1 MGPSQ
6 VGRWQVLQMV
16 EWKAGVEDDTFME
29 RERLDDTKMVLH
41 VVGVRSRPPGMHER
55 ARRGRRRNGPSPRL
69 VLDCRHHAKLYP
81 RQEARR
87 VYDASVGLRLLG
99 FDTVMVSILR
109 VVSATESMSVFHL
122 FLAGPVVFGSS
133 VLRFRHVGVEVSAL
147 VKDAADLAL
156 FLSHFFVVDGVFRP
170 THRSSW
176 SQNHTDHFGLF
187 PFRLLR
193 RSHGSWRLRFHHA
206 RHVNA
211 THVLMLSHV
220 SFCCS
225 RTRTKLPST
234 RTSTVELQAR
244 ALPVPRQTLHFPIDD
259 STKSSPKICRTW
271 NEERRRRLRHVRCA
285 RDAPSRRDVVFVFHP
300 GFRLF

>member
-1 MGPSQ
+1 MVGASS

-16 EWKAGVEDDTFME
+16 EWKAGVEDDMFME
-29 RERLDDTKMVLH
+29 RERMDDTTMVLH
-41 VVGVRSRPPGMHER
+41 VAGVRSRPPGMHER
-55 ARRGRRRNGPSPRL
+55 ARRGHRSGPSPQL
-69 VLDCRHHAKLYP
+69 VLDCRHYAKLYP

-87 VYDASVGLRLLG
+87 VYDASVGFRLLG

-109 VVSATESMSVFHL
+109 VVSATESMSVFYL

-156 FLSHFFVVDGVFRP
+156 FLSQSFVVDGVFRP
-170 THRSSW
+170 THRSSR
-176 SQNHTDHFGLF
+176 SQNHTYHFRLF

-211 THVLMLSHV
+211 THFPILSHV

-225 RTRTKLPST
+225 RTRTKRPST

-244 ALPVPRQTLHFPIDD
+244 ALPVPKQTLHFPIDD
-259 STKSSPKICRTW
+259 STKSSPKTCRT
-271 NEERRRRLRHVRCA
+271 
-285 RDAPSRRDVVFVFHP
+285 
-300 GFRLF
+300 

>member
-1 MGPSQ
+1 MGASS

-29 RERLDDTKMVLH
+29 RERMDDRTMVLH
-41 VVGVRSRPPGMHER
+41 VAGVRSRPPTMHER
-55 ARRGRRRNGPSPRL
+55 ARRRNGPSPWHA
-69 VLDCRHHAKLYP
+69 LDCRHHAKLYP

-87 VYDASVGLRLLG
+87 VYDASVGFLLFG
-99 FDTVMVSILR
+99 FDTVMLSILR

-133 VLRFRHVGVEVSAL
+133 VVRFRHVGVEVSAL

-156 FLSHFFVVDGVFRP
+156 FLSHSFVVDGVFRP
-170 THRSSW
+170 THGSSR
-176 SQNHTDHFGLF
+176 SQNHTDHFRLF

-225 RTRTKLPST
+225 
-234 RTSTVELQAR
+234 
-244 ALPVPRQTLHFPIDD
+244 
-259 STKSSPKICRTW
+259 
-271 NEERRRRLRHVRCA
+271 
-285 RDAPSRRDVVFVFHP
+285 
-300 GFRLF
+300 